1 MWALSLV
8 REMPGRRLKPEVIS
22 YSASISACEKGL
34 QWVRAL
40 SLVRE
45 MPSRRLELEVI
56 SYGASISA
64 CEKGS

>member
-1 MWALSLV
+1 MEALALL
-8 REMPGRRLKPEVIS
+8 REMPGRRFEADVVS
-22 YSASISACEKGL
+22 CTASISACEKGL